1 MRRSPNMS
9 NHALQPAE
17 FMEEYRK
24 LTKRICNKLNLSVK
38 KPNNR
43 YSEPELEL
51 ILRRLVAI
59 TQYANASVAD
69 VPVDVKDADEPAED
83 NE

>member
-1 MRRSPNMS
+1 MS
-9 NHALQPAE
+9 AHALQPSEYEEE
-17 FMEEYRK
+17 FRK
-24 LTKRICNKLNLSVK
+24 LTKRICNKLNLAVK

-59 TQYANASVAD
+59 TQYVNASVAD
-69 VPVDVKDADEPAED
+69 VPADVKDAGDPAED

>member
-1 MRRSPNMS
+1 MS
-9 NHALQPAE
+9 DHALQPSEYEEE
-17 FMEEYRK
+17 FRK
-24 LTKRICNKLNLSVK
+24 LTKRICNKLNLTVK

-43 YSEPELEL
+43 YSEQDLEL

-69 VPVDVKDADEPAED
+69 VPADVKDAGEPAED